1 MAVEPFISSAPCDAK
16 GGSSWF
22 PMEDL
27 ETFDGFPDDQD
38 LPDIP
43 AVPGTADPAPSQCWG
58 GELSG
63 DATHCTPGFVPGS
76 NHLKS
81 KWCAHCTQ
89 FGIVVAA
96 SRVRAIGTELHGTI
110 TNGRGSGM
118 YMHLPVQ
125 PADAAQPARAPPRYR
140 LINQTKDCRGPRM
153 VVFENPTPPP
163 ELEDLWSPMPPGV
176 VRDGERV
183 HLKLGQGTIIPV
195 LPPGATLG
203 GPSREGSTSRSSPAP
218 APAATAVAVAATA
231 ATSALPRAPPAALAP
246 GAQPGALPSAPAP
259 PGAHPPLPG
268 DLLHLLAGDGT
279 VDAEPPG
286 GASAS
291 TPPEP
296 PN

>member
-1 MAVEPFISSAPCDAK
+1 
-16 GGSSWF
+16 
-22 PMEDL
+22 MEDL

-96 SRVRAIGTELHGTI
+96 SRVRAIGTELHGTL

-118 YMHLPVQ
+118 Y
-125 PADAAQPARAPPRYR
+125 
-140 LINQTKDCRGPRM
+140 I
-153 VVFENPTPPP
+153 
-163 ELEDLWSPMPPGV
+163 
-176 VRDGERV
+176 
-183 HLKLGQGTIIPV
+183 
-195 LPPGATLG
+195 
-203 GPSREGSTSRSSPAP
+203 
-218 APAATAVAVAATA
+218 
-231 ATSALPRAPPAALAP
+231 
-246 GAQPGALPSAPAP
+246 
-259 PGAHPPLPG
+259 
-268 DLLHLLAGDGT
+268 LHLLAGDGT

>member
-1 MAVEPFISSAPCDAK
+1 
-16 GGSSWF
+16 
-22 PMEDL
+22 MEDL

-96 SRVRAIGTELHGTI
+96 SRVRAIGTELHGTL

-203 GPSREGSTSRSSPAP
+203 GPSREGSTSRSSP
-218 APAATAVAVAATA
+218 
-231 ATSALPRAPPAALAP
+231 SGLAH
-246 GAQPGALPSAPAP
+246 Q
-259 PGAHPPLPG
+259 
-268 DLLHLLAGDGT
+268 AGDAADHGYRG
-279 VDAEPPG
+279 VG
-286 GASAS
+286 GGDYGADPVGARLGAGSHHLQHHRLTARGCRWQS
-291 TPPEP
+291 GGMWCTPTQALKSM
-296 PN
+296 

>member
-1 MAVEPFISSAPCDAK
+1 
-16 GGSSWF
+16 
-22 PMEDL
+22 MEDL

-63 DATHCTPGFVPGS
+63 DARHCTPGFVPGS

-96 SRVRAIGTELHGTI
+96 SRVRAIGTELHGTL

-176 VRDGERV
+176 VSYKKIRAAAGPVSFGFGSCVAPATSLVSHIAILATSPPHTFATPFVASRSASAATRRLTTSSGRLKNTARV
-183 HLKLGQGTIIPV
+183 RYCAAITGVFQISSWSNFPV
-195 LPPGATLG
+195 L
-203 GPSREGSTSRSSPAP
+203 
-218 APAATAVAVAATA
+218 
-231 ATSALPRAPPAALAP
+231 
-246 GAQPGALPSAPAP
+246 
-259 PGAHPPLPG
+259 
-268 DLLHLLAGDGT
+268 
-279 VDAEPPG
+279 
-286 GASAS
+286 
-291 TPPEP
+291 
-296 PN
+296 